1 MANIFVSYNRH
12 SETVVRGVVEDV
24 EALGHV
30 VWFDQELTGGQT
42 WWDQILARIRAC
54 DLFVFVLDPASLEST
69 ACTREYTYAAQLG
82 KTILPLLV
90 ADGVSVGLLPDELSR
105 VQYVDVR
112 KADRAATLRLARALT
127 GISPAGPLPDPL
139 PVPPD
144 VPLSYLA
151 SLGRL
156 VDGVAPLTYE
166 QQSGLLIDLRKA
178 LRDPGTRDDARAHGA
193 PSKTSRPPRGHC
205 RRDARDVGR
214 DPGAHAG
221 SGHADPGCHACS
233 GARSGPRSDPR
244 ARQNAAGCD
253 GSGRCGCR
261 RGSGRRRGSA
271 NATHRA
277 LTAAIAYD
285 PRPARA
291 QRGDRRDH
299 RIGDRRRGDAN
310 RPGCAMAARTSDRYW
325 CWGSSGDRRSPPQD
339 GIRCVDMR
347 RDRMDR
353 VHGYLAL
360 DGRQIGRTRRR
371 RGRHLRADR
380 MRRRRHWR
388 CGGEEDTSPSATHR
402 AGRKSSAS
410 LNIRASHTFPGDRDE
425 NASVSCADTLLHL
438 TQLW

>member
-82 KTILPLLV
+82 KTILPLLI

-178 LRDPGTRDDARAHGA
+178 LRDPGTRDDARVLME
-193 PSKTSRPPRGHC
+193 RLRR
-205 RRDARDVGR
+205 RRD
-214 DPGAHAG
+214 
-221 SGHADPGCHACS
+221 
-233 GARSGPRSDPR
+233 
-244 ARQNAAGCD
+244 
-253 GSGRCGCR
+253 
-261 RGSGRRRGSA
+261 
-271 NATHRA
+271 
-277 LTAAIAYD
+277 LLAAIAD
-285 PRPARA
+285 EMREMWAEIPARTQA
-291 QRGDRRDH
+291 PPVTPTSVATPVAAPVQAPALARTQPVATAVVDAVAGGVAVAVNDPSAPSTARSLAPWRTTVGVRVRNAVIGGIVGTATGIAALQTARNSPWELGLLTGVGVGAAAAIAGPHRRTVFVAAMCAVIAWIGFIVILRWSGDTSDDLIAAGGVFFAPIGCVVGA
-299 RIGDRRRGDAN
+299 IGDVVVGK
-310 RPGCAMAARTSDRYW
+310 
-325 CWGSSGDRRSPPQD
+325 
-339 GIRCVDMR
+339 I
-347 RDRMDR
+347 
-353 VHGYLAL
+353 
-360 DGRQIGRTRRR
+360 RRR
-371 RGRHLRADR
+371 RLHTAPEG
-380 MRRRRHWR
+380 
-388 CGGEEDTSPSATHR
+388 SPQP
-402 AGRKSSAS
+402 
-410 LNIRASHTFPGDRDE
+410 L
-425 NASVSCADTLLHL
+425 
-438 TQLW
+438 